1 MKSHCVVLRI
11 LVCAAVFCAA
21 GSLSCRRKTPEPTKE
36 PTKVPTE
43 VNKPQPGPGEVSPP
57 SPSRRV
63 QPEPNVPVETGPNS
77 VAVTVNGA
85 NITEGEVDKLIN
97 MQLAGTPN
105 RSPEVIEQYKK
116 ILRQQALEGLI
127 VGRLLDEKVKDT
139 NIVVTDE
146 EVTSRL
152 KEIASLQKPAM
163 SLEDF
168 KKKMEEYGQNF
179 DEVKGQVRKG
189 LSYQKLIEAQPGGKI
204 SVTEQ
209 DANNFYTENIKHFE
223 TPEQVRASH
232 ILIKPDTSD
241 PNADPN
247 QAKAKALTKIK
258 GLLEQIKA
266 GADFAQLARDNSACP
281 SATRGGDLD
290 FFPRGQMEPSFEK
303 AAFAMDVNQ
312 VSDIVETSYGYHIIK
327 VTDRKPA
334 VVTPF
339 EQVKDQII
347 NQLKQRKLSEV
358 ARQYVQSLRA
368 GAKIVYPPGKEPK
381 PDRPVSPTPPDKSGR
396 VE

>member
-1 MKSHCVVLRI
+1 MRSHSVILRI
-11 LVCAAVFCAA
+11 LVCVAVFCAA
-21 GSLSCRRKTPEPTKE
+21 GSLSCRRKAPEPTKA

-43 VNKPQPGPGEVSPP
+43 ANKPQPGPGEVSPP

-63 QPEPNVPVETGPNS
+63 QPEPNIPVETGPNS

-97 MQLAGTPN
+97 MQLAGTPK

-116 ILRQQALEGLI
+116 ILKQQALEGLI
-127 VGRLLDEKVKDT
+127 VGRLLDEKVKDA

-146 EVTSRL
+146 EVTNRL
-152 KEIASLQKPAM
+152 KEIASLQNPAL

-189 LSYQKLIEAQPGGKI
+189 LSYQKLIEMQPGGKI
-204 SVTEQ
+204 SVTEV
-209 DANNFYTENIKHFE
+209 DANNFYTENLKRFE
-223 TPEQVRASH
+223 KPEQIRASH

-247 QAKAKALTKIK
+247 QAKAKSLTKIK

-266 GADFAQLARDNSACP
+266 GADFARLARDNSACP
-281 SATRGGDLD
+281 SAADGGDLG
-290 FFPRGQMEPSFEK
+290 FFPRGKMEPSFEK

-327 VTDRKPA
+327 VTDCKA
-334 VVTPF
+334 AIVTPF

-347 NQLKQRKLSEV
+347 NQLKQRKLGEF
-358 ARQYVQSLRA
+358 ALQYVQSLKA

-381 PDRPVSPTPPDKSGR
+381 LDDRPVSPTPPERK
-396 VE
+396 